1 MYNILCIG
9 LSNPSNTSKSAYH
22 QFSGIYNC
30 YVQCIF
36 HLVRKRL
43 KDDQNLIQ
51 QPYLERPFYRI
62 LAADIV
68 KEYWVSRNSKW
79 LQYNLTSFHVSA

>member
-1 MYNILCIG
+1 MYKAVRSVECQQNADH
-9 LSNPSNTSKSAYH
+9 PFSA
-22 QFSGIYNC
+22 IYNF

-51 QPYLERPFYRI
+51 QPYLERPFYRV
-62 LAADIV
+62 LAAVIV
-68 KEYWVSRNSKW
+68 KEDRASRNAKW

>member
-1 MYNILCIG
+1 MYNILCIR
-9 LSNPSNTSKSAYH
+9 LSDPSNCSRNAFH

-43 KDDQNLIQ
+43 EDDQNLIQ
-51 QPYLERPFYRI
+51 LHSIERQFYRI
-62 LAADIV
+62 LAACIV
-68 KEYWVSRNSKW
+68 KGYWASRNAK
-79 LQYNLTSFHVSA
+79 